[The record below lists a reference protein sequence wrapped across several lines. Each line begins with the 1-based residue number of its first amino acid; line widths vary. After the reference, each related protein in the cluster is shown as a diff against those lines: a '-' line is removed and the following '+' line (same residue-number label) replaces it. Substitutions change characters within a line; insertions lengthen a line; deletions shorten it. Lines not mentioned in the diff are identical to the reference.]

1 MPSELILCG
10 ANLVEPAEPAAWAGS
25 HRRGLQLD
33 VSMVYD
39 ALGPGAQGRS
49 FAEPNGRETTE
60 QLVKSYGNNY
70 GNNYGRFMY
79 IFPAYG
85 KNYGDIW

>member
-1 MPSELILCG
+1 MPTELIGAFRVDSSCG
-10 ANLVEPAEPAAWAGS
+10 ANLVEPATSWAGS

-49 FAEPNGRETTE
+49 FAEPNGIETTKE
-60 QLVKSYGNNY
+60 LVKNCGN
-70 GNNYGRFMY
+70 
-79 IFPAYG
+79 I
-85 KNYGDIW
+85 